1 MVIAKSLAKR
11 SVAVITAL
19 TLSVVAVLPLV
30 TSSADAA
37 QVTSRKI
44 QMGKSQ
50 ASATDTTYM
59 ASFSLPSTANVGGLV
74 ITFCSNSPIIG
85 VACTAPAGMAVN
97 PANGLVIAN
106 VTGLSGFTKD
116 AATDANTLVYTNATP
131 QSITGP
137 QAVTLDLGAGGAS
150 DGVTNPSTTGSF
162 YARIITFST
171 QANAQAY
178 SDASATVPTGAV
190 DYGGVAL
197 STNAVIT
204 VTALVQETLNFV
216 VTGTSVTM
224 GTGTPQVID
233 DTQEWISTAVNM
245 DIDTNATTGL
255 NIRLYGTH
263 LLSGANSLS
272 GNGTLGVLTGTA
284 GSQFGI
290 CTKDSTNTQVVADAQ
305 YETGAAN
312 CTTAGTSTF
321 AWDNAA
327 TSAVGGDTVYTSTG
341 PVDNDVNSNVDVYY
355 AARADNN
362 VPAGQYQAQHQL
374 IATGTF

>member
-30 TSSADAA
+30 TGSADAA

-50 ASATDTTYM
+50 ASATDATYKVE
-59 ASFSLPSTANVGGLV
+59 FSLPTTANVGGLV
-74 ITFCSNSPIIG
+74 VTFCSNSPIIG
-85 VACTAPAGMAVN
+85 VACTAPGGLDVNEAGLA
-97 PANGLVIAN
+97 LAN
-106 VTGLSGFTKD
+106 VSGLSGFSLD
-116 AATDANTLVYTNATP
+116 AATDTNTFVYTNATP

-137 QAVTLDLGAGGAS
+137 QAVTIDLGAGGAS
-150 DGVTNPSTTGSF
+150 DGVTNPSATGSF

-197 STNAVIT
+197 STAAVIT

-245 DIDTNATTGL
+245 DLDTNATTGL

-305 YETGAAN
+305 YKTGAAN

>member
-1 MVIAKSLAKR
+1 MVNTKSFAKR
-11 SVAVITAL
+11 SVAVLSAL
-19 TLSVVAVLPLV
+19 TLSVAAILPLV
-30 TSSADAA
+30 TSSAYAG

-44 QMGKSQ
+44 QMGKSE
-50 ASATDTTYM
+50 ASASDTTYK

-85 VACTAPAGMAVN
+85 VACTAPAGLDVN
-97 PANGLVIAN
+97 EAGLALAN
-106 VTGLSGFTKD
+106 VTGLSGFTTD
-116 AATDANTLVYTNATP
+116 AATDTNTFVYTNATP

-137 QAVTLDLGAGGAS
+137 QAVTIDLGAGGAT
-150 DGVTNPSTTGSF
+150 DGVTNPSATGSF
-162 YARIITFST
+162 YARIITFNT

-178 SDASATVPTGAV
+178 SDASATIPTGAV
-190 DYGGVAL
+190 DYAGVAL
-197 STNAVIT
+197 STSAVIT

-245 DIDTNATTGL
+245 DLDTNATTGV

-263 LLSGANSLS
+263 LLSGSNSLS

-290 CTKDSTNTQVVADAQ
+290 CTKDSTNAQVVADAQ
-305 YETGAAN
+305 YKTGAAN

-321 AWDNAA
+321 AWDNTA
-327 TSAVGGDTVYTSTG
+327 TSAVGGDTVYTSAG